1 MNMQMRTVEISV
13 GAFMLAGI
21 FSLIVLAVKVS
32 GFDVGAAT
40 DSYSIFA
47 RFENIGGLA
56 VRAKVSVAGVVV
68 GKVAEIKLDQEDFT
82 ALVRMEMDASV
93 NQLSSDTTAA
103 ILTEGLLGGKY
114 IGLVLGAEEDF
125 LQDGDEITDT
135 QSALVLEELIGQFLL
150 KAFDE

>member
-1 MNMQMRTVEISV
+1 MQMRTVEISV

-40 DSYSIFA
+40 NSYSIYA

-56 VRAKVSVAGVVV
+56 IRAKVSVAGVVV

-82 ALVRMEMDASV
+82 ALVRIEMNASV
-93 NQLSSDTTAA
+93 DQLTSDTTAA

-114 IGLVLGAEEDF
+114 IGLVLGADEE
-125 LQDGDEITDT
+125 LLEDGDEITDT

>member
-1 MNMQMRTVEISV
+1 MQMRTVEISV

-40 DSYSIFA
+40 NTYSISA
-47 RFENIGGLA
+47 RFENIGGLTI
-56 VRAKVSVAGVVV
+56 RAKVSVAGVVV

-82 ALVRMEMDASV
+82 ALVTMELDASV
-93 NQLSSDTTAA
+93 DQLSSDTTAA
-103 ILTEGLLGGKY
+103 ILTDGLLGGKY
-114 IGLVLGAEEDF
+114 IGLVLGAEEEL

-135 QSALVLEELIGQFLL
+135 QSALILEELIGQFLL

>member
-1 MNMQMRTVEISV
+1 MQMRTVEISV

>member
-1 MNMQMRTVEISV
+1 MQMRTVEISV

-40 DSYSIFA
+40 NSYTIYA
-47 RFENIGGLA
+47 RFENIGGLS

-68 GKVAEIKLDQEDFT
+68 GQVAEITLDQDDFT
-82 ALVRMEMDASV
+82 ALVRMEVEAGVD
-93 NQLSSDTTAA
+93 QLTSDTTAA

-114 IGLVLGAEEDF
+114 IGLILGAEEE
-125 LQDGDEITDT
+125 LLKDGDEIVDT

-150 KAFDE
+150 RAFDE

>member
-1 MNMQMRTVEISV
+1 MQMRTVEISV

-40 DSYSIFA
+40 NTYSISA
-47 RFENIGGLA
+47 RFENIGGLTI
-56 VRAKVSVAGVVV
+56 RAKVSVAGVVV

-82 ALVRMEMDASV
+82 ALVTMELDASV
-93 NQLSSDTTAA
+93 DQLSSDTTAA
-103 ILTEGLLGGKY
+103 ILTDGLLGGKY
-114 IGLVLGAEEDF
+114 IGLVLGAEEEL

>member
-1 MNMQMRTVEISV
+1 MQMRTVEISV

-32 GFDVGAAT
+32 GFDVGAAP
-40 DSYSIFA
+40 DSYSIYA
-47 RFENIGGLA
+47 RFENIGGLS

-68 GKVAEIKLDQEDFT
+68 GKVAEITLDQDDFT
-82 ALVRMEMDASV
+82 ALVRMEVESNV
-93 NQLSSDTTAA
+93 NQLTSDTTAA

-114 IGLVLGAEEDF
+114 IGLILGAEDE
-125 LQDGDEITDT
+125 LLKDGDEITDT

>member
-1 MNMQMRTVEISV
+1 MQMRTVEISV

-40 DSYSIFA
+40 DTYSIFA
-47 RFENIGGLA
+47 RFENIGGLTI
-56 VRAKVSVAGVVV
+56 RAKVSVAGVVV

-82 ALVRMEMDASV
+82 ALVTMELNASV
-93 NQLSSDTTAA
+93 NQLTSDTTAA
-103 ILTEGLLGGKY
+103 ILTDGLLGGKY
-114 IGLVLGAEEDF
+114 IGLVLGAEEEL

-150 KAFDE
+150 KAFGE

>member
-1 MNMQMRTVEISV
+1 MQMRTVEISV

-40 DSYSIFA
+40 NTYSIFA
-47 RFENIGGLA
+47 RFENIGGLTI
-56 VRAKVSVAGVVV
+56 RAKVSVAGVVV

-82 ALVRMEMDASV
+82 ALVTMELNASV
-93 NQLSSDTTAA
+93 NQLTSDTTAA
-103 ILTEGLLGGKY
+103 ILTDGLLGGKY
-114 IGLVLGAEEDF
+114 IGLVLGADEEL

>member
-1 MNMQMRTVEISV
+1 MHMRTVEISV

-21 FSLIVLAVKVS
+21 FSLIVLAVKIS

-40 DSYSIFA
+40 NTYSISA
-47 RFENIGGLA
+47 RFENIGGLTI
-56 VRAKVSVAGVVV
+56 RAKVSVAGVVV
-68 GKVAEIKLDQEDFT
+68 GKVAQIKLDQEDFT
-82 ALVRMEMDASV
+82 ALVTMELDANV
-93 NQLSSDTTAA
+93 NQLTSDTTAA
-103 ILTEGLLGGKY
+103 ILTDGLLGGKY
-114 IGLVLGAEEDF
+114 IGLVLGAEEEL

>member
-1 MNMQMRTVEISV
+1 MQMRTVEISV

-32 GFDVGAAT
+32 GFDIGAAT
-40 DSYSIFA
+40 NSYSIYT

-56 VRAKVSVAGVVV
+56 IRAKVSVAGVVV

-82 ALVRMEMDASV
+82 ALVRIEMNASV
-93 NQLSSDTTAA
+93 DQLTSDTTAA

-114 IGLVLGAEEDF
+114 IGLVLGADEE
-125 LQDGDEITDT
+125 LLEDGDEITDT